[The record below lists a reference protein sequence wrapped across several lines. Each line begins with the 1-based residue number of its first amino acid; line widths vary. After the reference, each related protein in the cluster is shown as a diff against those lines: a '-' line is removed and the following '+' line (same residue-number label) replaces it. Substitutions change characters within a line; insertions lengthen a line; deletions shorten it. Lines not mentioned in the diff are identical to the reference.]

1 MLQYQQVFILLSRYS
16 TWGGNLDKNLVQMVR
31 EKIDSLNKE
40 QLLKLYDESK
50 KTVLELDKQ
59 IEKLKQ
65 IRDFSMMINNI
76 VAMKLLDMEVK
87 VE

>member
-1 MLQYQQVFILLSRYS
+1 MIQYHKLFILLSRYS
-16 TWGGNLDKNLVQMVR
+16 TWGGNLDKNLVQMIR

-87 VE
+87 VD

>member
-1 MLQYQQVFILLSRYS
+1 MLQYQQVFILGSRYS
-16 TWGGNLDKNLVQMVR
+16 TWGGKLDKTLVQMVR

-87 VE
+87 VD